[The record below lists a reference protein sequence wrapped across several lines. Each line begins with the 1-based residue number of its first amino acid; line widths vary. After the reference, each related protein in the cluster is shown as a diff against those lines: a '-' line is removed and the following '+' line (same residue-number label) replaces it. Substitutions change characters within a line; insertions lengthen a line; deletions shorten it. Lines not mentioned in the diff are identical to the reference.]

1 MPNDYFHGIRIAPQS
16 NDVMF
21 SAPQPGYTPIGIV
34 AVADDADATKF
45 PLNKAVLLRS
55 YGSTVQSQVGTAG
68 TLKTTLDLINSL
80 GFFPPVVVVRVASGV
95 DAAAQAAEVVAGL
108 PLLATAS
115 AEWEVEPK
123 IIGAPGLDAD
133 ESVITQM
140 GDVLESVEGFGY
152 FALPAATD
160 EEAETLSLNYE
171 NRRMMAIWPDF
182 SYKGDPVSAV
192 ALALGMRSFIDATIG
207 PHKSISNVAI
217 PSAAIDGISALVDWQ
232 TQDSVGNTLNAAHIT
247 TLIRRNGQFFLWGS
261 RTCNTTDDTAAFE
274 PDVRMSDVLNGI
286 IKANQFPS
294 VDFPM
299 SKSLIDDR
307 LSQINADID
316 VCIKRGWLVSG
327 RAWIDPAQNNQET
340 VENGG
345 LWVDY
350 EFTVPKPLEQLGLNP
365 KITNKYLLRV
375 LPDWITAE

>member
-1 MPNDYFHGIRIAPQS
+1 MPNDYFHGIRIAQQS
-16 NDVMF
+16 SDVMF
-21 SAPQPGYTPIGIV
+21 SAPQPGYTPVGIV
-34 AVADDADATKF
+34 AVAGDADADKF
-45 PLNKAVLLRS
+45 PLGKAVLLRS
-55 YGSTVQSQVGTAG
+55 YGATIQALVGTTG

-80 GFFPPVVVVRVASGV
+80 GFFPPVVVVRVASGA
-95 DAAAQAAEVVAGL
+95 DAAAQAQEVVDGL

-123 IIGAPGLDAD
+123 IIGAPGLDGDA
-133 ESVITQM
+133 SVISKM
-140 GDVLESVEGFGY
+140 GEVLESVEGFAY
-152 FALPAATD
+152 VAVPASSAEDAEAAALD
-160 EEAETLSLNYE
+160 YE
-171 NRRMMAIWPDF
+171 NQRMMAIWPDF
-182 SYKGDPVSAV
+182 SKDGDPVSAV
-192 ALALGMRSFIDATIG
+192 ALALGMRSFIDATVG
-207 PHKSISNVAI
+207 PHKSISNVSI

-232 TQDSVGNTLNAAHIT
+232 TPGSVGNALNEAHIT

-261 RTCNTTDDTAAFE
+261 RTCNTTDNTRAFE

-294 VDFPM
+294 IDQPM
-299 SKSLIDDR
+299 SKALIEDR

-316 VCIKRGWLVSG
+316 VCVKRGWLVAG

-345 LWVDY
+345 LWIDY